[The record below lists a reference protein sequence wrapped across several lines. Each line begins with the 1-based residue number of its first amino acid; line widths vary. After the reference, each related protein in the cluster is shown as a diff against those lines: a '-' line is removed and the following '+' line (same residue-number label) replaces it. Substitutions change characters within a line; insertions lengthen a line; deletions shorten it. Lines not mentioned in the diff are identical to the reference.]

1 MSREG
6 EGGSLLSTVWMIHA
20 YTGARTGVRGRL
32 SFEPDR
38 LRFEPDAGQ
47 RGGQV
52 ELPLSDIGS
61 VQVPVGSP
69 VLELELF
76 AHPLGEV
83 LFYFVEPP
91 FMYARQTQFTLAAAN
106 AIIRD
111 EVLAWESAIRLA
123 QAPGPA

>member
-1 MSREG
+1 MSQEG
-6 EGGSLLSTVWMIHA
+6 GGGSLLSTVWMIHA

-76 AHPLGEV
+76 A
-83 LFYFVEPP
+83 
-91 FMYARQTQFTLAAAN
+91 LAAAN

>member
-6 EGGSLLSTVWMIHA
+6 GGGSLLSTVWMIHG
-20 YTGARTGVRGRL
+20 YTGARTGVGN
-32 SFEPDR
+32 
-38 LRFEPDAGQ
+38 
-47 RGGQV
+47 
-52 ELPLSDIGS
+52 
-61 VQVPVGSP
+61 P